1 MNATLG
7 EAMDKP
13 APLDHPIHEL
23 LAHRWSPRAFSDRPV
38 DRATV
43 RSLLEAARWAPSS
56 MNEQPWR
63 FVVATREDREAFDR
77 LAACLSSGNR
87 QWAPRAA
94 LLVAVVAAETFRR
107 NGRPNRHAWHDV
119 GQAIALLT
127 VEASARGLSVHQMGG
142 IDRESLREA
151 IGIPD
156 GFSPITVVAIGYPG
170 APEDLPEDLAERE
183 RAERKRL
190 PQSEFA
196 FSGAWNRP
204 L

>member
-7 EAMDKP
+7 EGMEKP

-63 FVVATREDREAFDR
+63 FVVALRQDREAFDR
-77 LAACLSSGNR
+77 LAACLSPGNHR
-87 QWAPRAA
+87 WAPRAA

-107 NGRPNRHAWHDV
+107 NGSPNRHAWHDV
-119 GQAIALLT
+119 GQAVALLT

-142 IDRESLREA
+142 IDREALREA

-156 GFSPITVVAIGYPG
+156 GFSPVTVVAIGYPG

-183 RAERKRL
+183 RAPRTRL

-196 FSGAWNRP
+196 FSGTWKRP
-204 L
+204 F